1 MNPLNPSESE
11 ICVLSTSYW
20 LNQRFE
26 DWPWWG
32 SCHVASTSLRVKLAK
47 IKSQT
52 LGSEVLTLNKGETKW
67 HLVTPTLGTSLCSC
81 MDGFE
86 SFALWRY
93 NGCIS
98 YFLTAS
104 IVNCH
109 DSVFLTFPFLS
120 FPLVTLA
127 EYPGIYPL
135 SFFFLCLRFPT
146 EDTGSW
152 SRTGCSLVSTNLTHS
167 SCACDHEGL
176 FALLGQEKVM
186 FKCSKTYIHYSLS
199 RDLHLL
205 TSRHSQSN

>member
-32 SCHVASTSLRVKLAK
+32 SCHVASMSLRVKLAK

-67 HLVTPTLGTSLCSC
+67 HLLTPTLGTSLCNC

-86 SFALWRY
+86 SFVLWRY

-98 YFLTAS
+98 YFVTAS
-104 IVNCH
+104 FVNCH
-109 DSVFLTFPFLS
+109 DSVFLTFS
-120 FPLVTLA
+120 CHIGWISWDISSEV
-127 EYPGIYPL
+127 
-135 SFFFLCLRFPT
+135 FFLCLRFPT

-186 FKCSKTYIHYSLS
+186 FKCSKTCIHYSLS

>member
-52 LGSEVLTLNKGETKW
+52 LGSEILTLNKGETKW
-67 HLVTPTLGTSLCSC
+67 HLVTPTLAISLWSC

-98 YFLTAS
+98 YFVTAS
-104 IVNCH
+104 FVNCH
-109 DSVFLTFPFLS
+109 DSVFLTFSCHIGWISWDISSEFFFSLSQVSNWRYGFLVKNGLLPR
-120 FPLVTLA
+120 FNQPDPLVLRLWPRRT
-127 EYPGIYPL
+127 
-135 SFFFLCLRFPT
+135 FCLTWTRK
-146 EDTGSW
+146 GN
-152 SRTGCSLVSTNLTHS
+152 V
-167 SCACDHEGL
+167 
-176 FALLGQEKVM
+176 
-186 FKCSKTYIHYSLS
+186 
-199 RDLHLL
+199 
-205 TSRHSQSN
+205 